1 MVPNFAFKLS
11 VHYFSNEQFLFRNIL
26 KPPLKKKK
34 NQKNPKEQKVRQ
46 IQQAAKFKK
55 IGSVNHC
62 TNRSYLTKARIVMHI
77 LFPDLIILNLF

>member
-55 IGSVNHC
+55 IGSVNPY
-62 TNRSYLTKARIVMHI
+62 TNRSYLTKTRIIIHI
-77 LFPDLIILNLF
+77 FYLIIILNLF